1 MKKIGV
7 IGIGNTLRKDD
18 GIGIILIEKL
28 IEQKEKLP
36 KNIEFI
42 DGGTG
47 GMNLL
52 HLLANFDG
60 VVIIDAVNFGGK
72 IGESRIFTLD
82 EIESKKISVKTSIH
96 ESDFLKIIEISKQLK
111 ECPERIFVF
120 GIQPKDTSHG
130 QNLSSDL
137 HKKLQSILD
146 DLIRETKKIIK
157 QIL

>member
-28 IEQKEKLP
+28 VEQKENFSKQL
-36 KNIEFI
+36 ELI

-52 HLLANFDG
+52 HLLARFDS
-60 VVIIDAVNFGGK
+60 VIIVDAVNFDGK
-72 IGESRIFTLD
+72 PGETKTFTLD
-82 EIESKKISVKTSIH
+82 EIESKKIPVKTSTH
-96 ESDFLKIIEISKQLK
+96 ESDFLKIIQLSKQLK
-111 ECPERIFVF
+111 ECPTNLFIF

-130 QNLSSDL
+130 QKLSSDL
-137 HKKLQSILD
+137 QKNLQSILYN
-146 DLIRETKKIIK
+146 INKEIEKIIK
-157 QIL
+157 QI

>member
-28 IEQKEKLP
+28 VEQKDKP
-36 KNIEFI
+36 SKQIEFI

-52 HLLANFDG
+52 HLLVRFDS
-60 VVIIDAVNFGGK
+60 VILVDAVNFGGK
-72 IGESRIFTLD
+72 PGETRMFTLG
-82 EIESKKISVKTSIH
+82 EIKSKKIPVKMSTH
-96 ESDFLKIIEISKQLK
+96 ESDFLKIIELSKQLK
-111 ECPERIFVF
+111 ECPEKIFIF

-130 QNLSSDL
+130 RNISIELE
-137 HKKLQSILD
+137 KKLQTILD
-146 DLIRETKKIIK
+146 KLEIEIKKYF
-157 QIL
+157 